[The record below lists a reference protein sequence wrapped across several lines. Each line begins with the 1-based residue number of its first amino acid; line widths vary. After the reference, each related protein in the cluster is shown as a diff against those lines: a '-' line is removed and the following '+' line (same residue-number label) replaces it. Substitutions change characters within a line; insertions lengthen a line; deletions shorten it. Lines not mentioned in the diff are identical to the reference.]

1 VGDSGQGTYRGR
13 ASFECFSHR
22 RSVTTTPSWVEGM
35 LSVRYPPYSDAKLKK
50 FRGMTE
56 GKPDFDREGRS
67 KGGLVWWFVGLGAKG
82 KTGAGVRWAVVMAV
96 AAVVLRVVQGM

>member
-1 VGDSGQGTYRGR
+1 
-13 ASFECFSHR
+13 
-22 RSVTTTPSWVEGM
+22 
-35 LSVRYPPYSDAKLKK
+35 
-50 FRGMTE
+50 MTE

>member
-1 VGDSGQGTYRGR
+1 
-13 ASFECFSHR
+13 
-22 RSVTTTPSWVEGM
+22 M

-82 KTGAGVRWAVVMAV
+82 KTGAGVRWAVVVAV